1 MTKEKNNPSIFN
13 RIVWV
18 LNIFALIGITFSYL
32 AAFISPRMI
41 WWLALFGLAY
51 ELMLIINLFF
61 VIYWLIQKNKK
72 FLFSFIFILVGI
84 GKIFGVIQFNSP
96 TKNKNIIESGS
107 SLKLI
112 SFNVRLFDLY
122 NWFHNN
128 ETRSD
133 IFKFLQKESPDIICF
148 QEFYATDRKRPEFN
162 NADTLPSILKAKYS
176 QVEYTIN
183 IRKTDHW
190 GIATFSKYPIVRK
203 QSVHFAK
210 KGGNVFIISDIKVGN
225 DTLRVFNVHLES
237 VHFGW
242 NSYKFIENLNNDD
255 IQQDEFEGTLMIVH
269 QLKTAFE
276 KRATQVELLHDSIK
290 ASPYPVILCGD
301 FNDTP
306 YSYTYSV
313 LNNDLKDSFR
323 ESGRGIGKTYNGPFP
338 SFRIDYIFHD
348 HSITSSSYRTIHE
361 KLSDHYPVSCSVQLN
376 KNIKK

>member
-1 MTKEKNNPSIFN
+1 M
-13 RIVWV
+13 
-18 LNIFALIGITFSYL
+18 
-32 AAFISPRMI
+32 
-41 WWLALFGLAY
+41 
-51 ELMLIINLFF
+51 
-61 VIYWLIQKNKK
+61 
-72 FLFSFIFILVGI
+72 
-84 GKIFGVIQFNSP
+84 
-96 TKNKNIIESGS
+96 
-107 SLKLI
+107 I

-133 IFKFLQKESPDIICF
+133 IFNFLQKESPDIICF

-255 IQQDEFEGTLMIVH
+255 IQQDEFKGT
-269 QLKTAFE
+269 
-276 KRATQVELLHDSIK
+276 
-290 ASPYPVILCGD
+290 
-301 FNDTP
+301 
-306 YSYTYSV
+306 
-313 LNNDLKDSFR
+313 
-323 ESGRGIGKTYNGPFP
+323 
-338 SFRIDYIFHD
+338 
-348 HSITSSSYRTIHE
+348 
-361 KLSDHYPVSCSVQLN
+361 
-376 KNIKK
+376 